1 MNIKQIKLKSKE
13 EITSSLKTLQVNEFD
28 FHLLFCDKKFI
39 EDEELNQFYKNTFAN
54 SILMGCST
62 AGEIGEKN
70 FTEHS
75 FVLTSVKMNNTK
87 VKKSVYHL
95 SSAKD
100 SRIAGERLANDLL
113 ADDLKYV
120 FILAEGLNVNGT
132 RLIEGINSVLDEKV
146 NVSGGLA
153 GDDFQFLK
161 TYVSDEE
168 NKFSSNCIS
177 ALGFY
182 GDVLETASGSYGG
195 WDSFGIDRIVT
206 KSDENIVYEIDG
218 QPALQLYKS
227 YLGDK
232 AAELPG
238 SALFFPLEMRTS
250 ENGELLVRTILNV
263 NEADNS
269 MTFAGNVP
277 EGSFVRLM
285 KTNVNRII
293 GGAEKSSEIIK
304 DVFVNN
310 PKLVFMISCVGR
322 KMVLKQLTQDE
333 IDAVTESFNDDVIF
347 TGFYSYGE
355 LSKLKGN
362 HSCAL
367 HNQTMTVTGISEK

>member
-1 MNIKQIKLKSKE
+1 
-13 EITSSLKTLQVNEFD
+13 
-28 FHLLFCDKKFI
+28 
-39 EDEELNQFYKNTFAN
+39 
-54 SILMGCST
+54 
-62 AGEIGEKN
+62 
-70 FTEHS
+70 
-75 FVLTSVKMNNTK
+75 VLTSVKMNNTK

-100 SRIAGERLANDLL
+100 SHMAGETLAKDLL

>member
-1 MNIKQIKLKSKE
+1 MNIKQLKAKSKE
-13 EITSSLKTLQVNEFD
+13 EIIFELKLIPVNEYD
-28 FHLLFCDKKFI
+28 FHILFCDKKFI
-39 EDEELNQFYKNTFAN
+39 EDEELNHLYKITFA
-54 SILMGCST
+54 SSLLMGCST

-70 FTEHS
+70 FSEHS
-75 FVLTSVKMNNTK
+75 FVLTSVKLGKSK

-95 SSAKD
+95 SSVND
-100 SRIAGERLANDLL
+100 SHKAGETIAKDLL

-120 FILAEGLNVNGT
+120 FILSEGLNVNGT

-153 GDDFQFLK
+153 GDDFEFIK
-161 TYVSDEE
+161 TYVCDEE
-168 NKFSSNCIS
+168 NKFSNNCIA

-182 GDVLETASGSYGG
+182 GEAIETASGSYGG

-206 KSDENIVYEIDG
+206 KSNENIVYEIDG

-227 YLGDK
+227 YLGEK

-250 ENGELLVRTILNV
+250 ENGELLVRTILGV
-263 NEADNS
+263 NEQENS
-269 MTFAGNVP
+269 LTFAGNIP

-285 KTNVNRII
+285 KTNVNRVI
-293 GGAEKSSEIIK
+293 GGAEKSTEIIK
-304 DVFVNN
+304 DVMINN
-310 PKLVFMISCVGR
+310 PQLIFMISCVGR

-333 IDAVTESFNDDVIF
+333 IDAVTESFNDNVVF

-355 LSKLKGN
+355 LSKLQGN
-362 HSCAL
+362 HACAL
-367 HNQTMTVTGISEK
+367 HNQTMTVAGITEI

>member
-1 MNIKQIKLKSKE
+1 MNIKQVKAKSKDEIIIELKS
-13 EITSSLKTLQVNEFD
+13 ILVNEYD
-28 FHLLFCDKKFI
+28 FHILFCDKKFI
-39 EDEELNQFYKNTFAN
+39 EDEELNQLYKNTFA
-54 SILMGCST
+54 SSLLMGCST

-70 FTEHS
+70 FSEHS
-75 FVLTSVKMNNTK
+75 FVLTSVKLNKSK

-95 SSAKD
+95 TSVND
-100 SRIAGERLANDLL
+100 SHKAGETIAKDLL

-120 FILAEGLNVNGT
+120 FVLSEGLNVNGT
-132 RLIEGINSVLDEKV
+132 RLIEGINSILDEKV

-153 GDDFQFLK
+153 GDDFEFVK
-161 TYVSDEE
+161 TYVCDEE
-168 NKFSSNCIS
+168 NKFSNNCIA

-182 GDVLETASGSYGG
+182 GDALETASGSHGG
-195 WDSFGIDRIVT
+195 WDSFGIDRVVT
-206 KSDENIVYEIDG
+206 KSEENIVYEIDG

-227 YLGDK
+227 YLGEK

-250 ENGELLVRTILNV
+250 ENGELLVRTILGV
-263 NEADNS
+263 NEQENS
-269 MTFAGNVP
+269 LTFAGNIP

-285 KTNVNRII
+285 KTNVNRVI
-293 GGAEKSSEIIK
+293 GGAEKSSELIK
-304 DVFVNN
+304 EGLIND
-310 PKLVFMISCVGR
+310 PKLIFMISCVGR

-333 IDAVTESFNDDVIF
+333 IDAVTESFDDEVVF

-362 HSCAL
+362 NSCAL
-367 HNQTMTVTGISEK
+367 HNQTMTVAGITEI

>member
-13 EITSSLKTLQVNEFD
+13 EIINSLKSIQVKDFD
-28 FHLLFCDKKFI
+28 FHILFCDKKFI
-39 EDEELNQFYKNTFAN
+39 EDESLNQLYKSTFAN

-70 FTEHS
+70 FAEHS
-75 FVLTSVKMNNTK
+75 FVLTSVKLNKTK
-87 VKKSVYHL
+87 VKKSVFHL
-95 SSAKD
+95 SSAAD
-100 SRIAGERLANDLL
+100 SKIAGETLAKNLL
-113 ADDLKYV
+113 TPDLKYV
-120 FILAEGLNVNGT
+120 FVLAEGLNVNGT
-132 RLIEGINSVLDEKV
+132 RLIEGINSVLDEKI

-168 NKFSSNCIS
+168 NKFSNNCIA

-182 GDVLETASGSYGG
+182 GDAIETASGSYGG
-195 WDSFGIDRIVT
+195 WDSFGIDRVVT
-206 KSDENIVYEIDG
+206 KSNENIVYEIDG

-250 ENGELLVRTILNV
+250 ENGELLVRTILGV

-269 MTFAGNVP
+269 LTFAGNIP

-285 KTNVNRII
+285 KTNVNRVID
-293 GGAEKSSEIIK
+293 GAEKSSDIINE
-304 DVFVNN
+304 VMGNN
-310 PKLVFMISCVGR
+310 PKLVFMVSCVGR

-333 IDAVTESFNDDVIF
+333 IDAVTESFQDDVVF

-355 LSKLKGN
+355 LSKLKG
-362 HSCAL
+362 SRDCAL
-367 HNQTMTVTGISEK
+367 HNQTMTVAGISEL